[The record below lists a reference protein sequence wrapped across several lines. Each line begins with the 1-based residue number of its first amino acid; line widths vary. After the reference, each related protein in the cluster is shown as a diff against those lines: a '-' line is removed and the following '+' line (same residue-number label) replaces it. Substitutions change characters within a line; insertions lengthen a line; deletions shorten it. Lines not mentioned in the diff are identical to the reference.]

1 MWRKA
6 FGLLLLPRDEML
18 ASILL
23 LPCGTEPQL
32 AHFICCSQFREPV
45 VWWKM
50 IAVLAPLL
58 EWRTLA
64 AIDEFIGVAFC
75 EIPGGCLQA
84 ELLIP
89 ENLIRVLVACLW

>member
-1 MWRKA
+1 
-6 FGLLLLPRDEML
+6 
-18 ASILL
+18 
-23 LPCGTEPQL
+23 
-32 AHFICCSQFREPV
+32 
-45 VWWKM
+45 M

-58 EWRTLA
+58 GWRTLA

-89 ENLIRVLVACLW
+89 ENLIRVLVTRLW